1 MTMRYA
7 LIVLLLSFLACNQG
21 EPSVLTNEPCQTTLC
36 CTACRP
42 VTVGKTID
50 GDTIDSS
57 EGRIRLF
64 GIDAPEIGEH
74 CYNEAKTELRKLSG
88 NRIRVEEGPR
98 STDNF
103 QRYLYY
109 AYTESGES
117 IDEHLIDK
125 GLAEAW
131 RRDGQHKNHLITV
144 QKLSERLEKGCLWK

>member
-21 EPSVLTNEPCQTTLC
+21 ESSVLTNEPCQTTLC

-74 CYNEAKTELRKLSG
+74 CYKEAKTELRKLSG

-131 RRDGQHKNHLITV
+131 RRDGQHKNHLI
-144 QKLSERLEKGCLWK
+144 KPF

>member
-1 MTMRYA
+1 MRYA
-7 LIVLLLSFLACNQG
+7 LIVLLLSLLACHSG
-21 EPSVLTNEPCQTTLC
+21 ESRVLTSEPCQTPLC

-50 GDTIDSS
+50 GDTIDSN

-64 GIDAPEIGEH
+64 GIDAPEIGEP
-74 CYNEAKTELRKLSG
+74 CYGEAKTELRKLSG

-103 QRYLYY
+103 QRRLYY

-117 IDEHLIDK
+117 IDEHLIAK

-131 RRDGQHKNHLITV
+131 RRDGQHKDHLISV
-144 QKLSERLEKGCLWK
+144 QKLSLRSEKGCLWK

>member
-21 EPSVLTNEPCQTTLC
+21 ESSVLTNEPCQTTLC

-131 RRDGQHKNHLITV
+131 RRDGQHKNHLISV

>member
-1 MTMRYA
+1 MRYA
-7 LIVLLLSFLACNQG
+7 LIVLLLSLLACHSG
-21 EPSVLTNEPCQTTLC
+21 ESRVLTSEPCQTTLC

-64 GIDAPEIGEH
+64 GIDAPEIGEP
-74 CYNEAKTELRKLSG
+74 CYGEAKTELRKLSG

-103 QRYLYY
+103 QRLLYY
-109 AYTESGES
+109 AYTESGEVAKTETQTE
-117 IDEHLIDK
+117 I
-125 GLAEAW
+125 
-131 RRDGQHKNHLITV
+131 ITKMAPPT
-144 QKLSERLEKGCLWK
+144 QEERSHSLWKRILLDFFYGA

>member
-21 EPSVLTNEPCQTTLC
+21 ESNVLTKEPCQTTLC

-74 CYNEAKTELRKLSG
+74 CYKEAKTELRKLSG

-131 RRDGQHKNHLITV
+131 RRDGQHKNHLISV

>member
-21 EPSVLTNEPCQTTLC
+21 ESSVLTNEPCQTTLC

-74 CYNEAKTELRKLSG
+74 CYKEAKTELRKLSG

-131 RRDGQHKNHLITV
+131 RRDGQHKNHLISV

>member
-1 MTMRYA
+1 M
-7 LIVLLLSFLACNQG
+7 LLLSFLACNQG
-21 EPSVLTNEPCQTTLC
+21 ESSVLTNEPCQTTLC

-74 CYNEAKTELRKLSG
+74 CYNKAKTELRKLSG

-131 RRDGQHKNHLITV
+131 RRDGQHKNHLISV

>member
-1 MTMRYA
+1 M
-7 LIVLLLSFLACNQG
+7 LLLSFLACNQG
-21 EPSVLTNEPCQTTLC
+21 ESSVLTNEPCQTTLC

-109 AYTESGES
+109 GYTESGES

-131 RRDGQHKNHLITV
+131 RRDGQHKNHLISV

>member
-1 MTMRYA
+1 MRYA

-21 EPSVLTNEPCQTTLC
+21 ESSVLTNEPCQTTLC

-131 RRDGQHKNHLITV
+131 RRDGQHKNHLISV

>member
-21 EPSVLTNEPCQTTLC
+21 EPSVLPNEPCQTTLC

-74 CYNEAKTELRKLSG
+74 CYKEAKTELRKLSG

-131 RRDGQHKNHLITV
+131 RRDGQHKNHLISV